1 MKILAFALLYF
12 VYGFFRVKI
21 YLKKTNNEHKFKWA
35 MVFAWPWIK
44 FLKSPERE
52 GELKGQFSSR
62 ETLGI
67 LLLFAVMALAI
78 AYDIHQYN
86 SGEFDGTRYGRPK

>member
-1 MKILAFALLYF
+1 MKILVIVLLYF
-12 VYGFFRVKI
+12 AFGFFRVKS

-44 FLKSPERE
+44 FLKSSERK

-67 LLLFAVMALAI
+67 LILFAVMASAI
-78 AYDIHQYN
+78 AYDAYQYN
-86 SGEFDGTRYGRPK
+86 SGDFDGTRYGRPK